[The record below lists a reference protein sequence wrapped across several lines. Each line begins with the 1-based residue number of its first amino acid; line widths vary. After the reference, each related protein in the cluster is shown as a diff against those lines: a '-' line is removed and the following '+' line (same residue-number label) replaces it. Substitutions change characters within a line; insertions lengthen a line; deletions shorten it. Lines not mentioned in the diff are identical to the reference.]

1 MFYRLTLTLLLLV
14 APLSA
19 ALEQGVALRLEVAGK
34 HDGRRDRLV
43 ALHVPAGQPA
53 SPFLPAGAFT
63 ARWEGALV
71 SEVRQEVRF
80 RVFMTG
86 KATLQING
94 KALNDL
100 AEGTDVVLN
109 KGENNFVL
117 TFTSPPSGDATL
129 RLEWAGRGFPW
140 EPFPPEALRHDPALV
155 AAGETLRHGRT
166 LVAQMACL
174 RCHQPATPLAAGAA
188 MPELTALAPLL
199 INVGERHRADFL
211 AHWIQNPHAHRPGT
225 AMPKVFPPA
234 KDGTV
239 DPRAADLAAFL
250 TSQGKPAETAA
261 PNPKLA
267 AEGGVIFANQGCIA
281 CHTQPK
287 VPASEA
293 KDRVPLAHV
302 AAKWHG
308 PALVAYLRDPAQH
321 HPSTRMPNYALS
333 VEEAERLAAYLLAEA
348 SWRAPATP
356 PGDAARGAT
365 LLVSEGCINC
375 HAGAPVGNQPSLA
388 ATIAKGWMHGCVAD
402 DAAGRGKAPNFEFTS
417 DQLKALRAFAQTDL
431 SSLRRDV
438 PAERARRAV
447 AELNCVACHAADG
460 SSSKWTGLK
469 SEVSALRAAAPPRP
483 PLPGEPSVDGPVPA
497 LTWLG
502 EKLKVDW
509 STAFIAGVP
518 QPKPRYWLAA
528 RMPAFAHHASDLA
541 LGLSHQHGF
550 PATEPVEP
558 APNSERLVIGKQ
570 LLESAGG
577 FNCVQC
583 HPVGGRSA
591 TAPFEA
597 PSTNLATATARLR
610 RLYYDRWMLAPTRID
625 GASKMPIY
633 ADEDGLTQLTEIE
646 DGDAASQFGAIWD
659 YLRTQQGPGGNPAR

>member
-1 MFYRLTLTLLLLV
+1 MSRFLCFLSLLAFTPLV
-14 APLSA
+14 L

-34 HDGRRDRLV
+34 SDVRRDRLV
-43 ALHVPAGQPA
+43 ALHVPAGQLV
-53 SPFLPAGAFT
+53 SPFLPSGPFT
-63 ARWEGALV
+63 ARWEGALI
-71 SEVRQEVRF
+71 SDVRQEVRF

-86 KATLQING
+86 KATLHING
-94 KALNDL
+94 QELKDL
-100 AEGTDVVLN
+100 AEGSEVLLN
-109 KGENNFVL
+109 KGANNFIL
-117 TFTSPPSGDATL
+117 KFTPPSSGDATL
-129 RLEWAGRGFPW
+129 RLEWAGRTFPW

-155 AAGETLRHGRT
+155 ASGEAVRQGRT

-174 RCHQPATPLAAGAA
+174 RCHQPETPLAAGAA

-211 AHWIQNPHAHRPGT
+211 AHWIQNPHAHRPDT
-225 AMPKVFPPA
+225 AMPKIFPA
-234 KDGTV
+234 TKDGTV

-250 TSQGKPAETAA
+250 TSQGKPTETPP
-261 PNPKLA
+261 PNAKLA

-281 CHTQPK
+281 CHTQPS

-293 KDRVPLAHV
+293 KGRVPLAHV

-308 PALVAYLRDPAQH
+308 AALVTYLRDPAQH
-321 HPSTRMPNYALS
+321 HPSTSMPNYALS
-333 VEEAERLAAYLLAEA
+333 VAEAERLAAYLLTEA
-348 SWRAPATP
+348 SWRSPATP
-356 PGDAARGAT
+356 VGDATRGAA

-388 ATIAKGWMHGCVAD
+388 ATIAKGWTRGCVAD
-402 DAAGRGKAPNFEFTS
+402 DAAGRGKAPNYEFTS

-431 SSLRRDV
+431 VSLRQDV
-438 PAERARRAV
+438 PAERARRVV

-460 SSSKWTGLK
+460 ASATWTGLK
-469 SEVSALRAAAPPRP
+469 SEVSALRAAASPRA
-483 PLPGEPSVDGPVPA
+483 PLPGEPAADGPLPA
-497 LTWLG
+497 LTWMG

-518 QPKPRYWLAA
+518 QPKPRYWLVA

-550 PATEPVEP
+550 PATDPAEPV
-558 APNSERLVIGKQ
+558 PNSERLVIGKQ

-591 TAPFEA
+591 TAAFEA
-597 PSTNLATATARLR
+597 PSTNLATTTARLR
-610 RLYYDRWMLAPTRID
+610 RIYYDRWMLAPTRID
-625 GASKMPIY
+625 GATKMPIY

-646 DGDAASQFGAIWD
+646 DGDAASQFGAIWE
-659 YLRTQQGPGGNPAR
+659 YLHTQQGPGGNPGR